1 MDGTSMTIQIAD
13 IKTEVAI
20 GCACGQPAT
29 LIALRHLIGACTGP
43 FAETP
48 DGAEIQPVC
57 TDCARLLHQS
67 VARDIEARLN
77 WAPDGTQL
85 ACHTCSRPI
94 LAMHNVIEWMM
105 A

>member
-1 MDGTSMTIQIAD
+1 MTVQLD
-13 IKTEVAI
+13 EIKTEVALD
-20 GCACGQPAT
+20 CPCGQPAK

-48 DGAEIQPVC
+48 DGAEIQPLC
-57 TDCARLLHQS
+57 LGCARLLHQS
-67 VARDIEARLN
+67 VARDIENRLS
-77 WAPDGTQL
+77 WLPDGHAL

-94 LAMHNVIEWMM
+94 TAMHDVIEWEL